1 MLIVELIL
9 ISFSLSADAF
19 SVSLCKGLKMEKF
32 NLKHALITAGFFGF
46 FQALMPVIG
55 WLLGM
60 QFISYIEKYDHII
73 AFVLLAF
80 IGVKMIIDAVKEK
93 DKDEDDDKEEEKLDI
108 KELFVMAIATSID
121 ALAVGITFSFESDL
135 NIFFAA
141 AVIGVI
147 TFAVCVA
154 GVFIGNRFGAKFRS
168 KAAIIGGAVLI
179 LLGIKI
185 LIEGIL
191 AL

>member
-1 MLIVELIL
+1 MKVVSIFDLIL

-19 SVSLCKGLKMEKF
+19 SVSLCKGLKMGKF
-32 NLKHALITAGFFGF
+32 NLKHALVTGGFFGF

-55 WLLGM
+55 WLLGI

-80 IGVKMIIDAVKEK
+80 IGVKMIVDAVK
-93 DKDEDDDKEEEKLDI
+93 DRNKEEGGANLDI
-108 KELFVMAIATSID
+108 KELFLMAIATSID

-135 NIFFAA
+135 NIFFSA
-141 AVIGVI
+141 AVIGII

-154 GVFIGNRFGAKFRS
+154 GVFIGNRFGAKLKS
-168 KAAIIGGAVLI
+168 KAAIVGGCVLI
-179 LLGIKI
+179 ALGIKI

>member
-80 IGVKMIIDAVKEK
+80 IGVKMIIDAVKERIETK
-93 DKDEDDDKEEEKLDI
+93 TTTRKKKN
-108 KELFVMAIATSID
+108 SI
-121 ALAVGITFSFESDL
+121 
-135 NIFFAA
+135 
-141 AVIGVI
+141 
-147 TFAVCVA
+147 
-154 GVFIGNRFGAKFRS
+154 
-168 KAAIIGGAVLI
+168 
-179 LLGIKI
+179 
-185 LIEGIL
+185 
-191 AL
+191 

>member
-1 MLIVELIL
+1 MIMAIFELIL
-9 ISFSLSADAF
+9 VSLSLSADAF
-19 SVSLCKGLKMEKF
+19 SVSLCKGLKMGKF
-32 NLKHALITAGFFGF
+32 NLKHALITGGFFGF
-46 FQALMPVIG
+46 FQALMPVVG

-60 QFISYIEKYDHII
+60 QLLSYIEKYDHIV

-80 IGVKMIIDAVKEK
+80 IGVKMIIDAIK
-93 DKDEDDDKEEEKLDI
+93 DKDKEEGSGKLDI
-108 KELFVMAIATSID
+108 KELFIMAVATSID
-121 ALAVGITFSFESDL
+121 ALAVGITLSFESDF
-135 NIFFAA
+135 NIFVSA
-141 AVIGVI
+141 AVIGLI

-154 GVFIGNRFGAKFRS
+154 GVFIGNRFGAKFKS
-168 KAAIIGGAVLI
+168 KAAVIGGAVLI

>member
-1 MLIVELIL
+1 MAIFELIL

-19 SVSLCKGLKMEKF
+19 SVSLCKGLKMGKF
-32 NLKHALITAGFFGF
+32 NLKHALITGGFFGF

-73 AFVLLAF
+73 AFALLAF
-80 IGVKMIIDAVKEK
+80 IGVKMIIDAIR
-93 DKDEDDDKEEEKLDI
+93 DKDKEEGSAKLDI

-121 ALAVGITFSFESDL
+121 ALAVGITLSFESDL
-135 NIFFAA
+135 NIFFEA
-141 AVIGVI
+141 AVIGLI

-154 GVFIGNRFGAKFRS
+154 GVFIGNRFGAKFKD

-179 LLGIKI
+179 LLGVKI
-185 LIEGIL
+185 LIEGII